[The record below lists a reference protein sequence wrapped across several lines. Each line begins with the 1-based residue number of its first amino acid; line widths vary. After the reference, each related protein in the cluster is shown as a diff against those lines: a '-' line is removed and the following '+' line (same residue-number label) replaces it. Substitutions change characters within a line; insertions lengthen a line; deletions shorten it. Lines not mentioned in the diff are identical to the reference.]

1 MYLISITIIVFFQV
15 CLILF
20 QKQIFWRSGIKRKI
34 LKKYKPQNFKSL
46 FLTLGCNEW
55 KWSSAL
61 CLEIF
66 SVSNEKSNLIGSVRA
81 KQICSQSLMDRALP
95 LFFNQFVCPIESSS
109 HVFCNQTEK
118 KLVCSSL
125 LLYYSNFLQEKWYLQ
140 CVTLIPEQMLSYGVK
155 LGVFETP

>member
-1 MYLISITIIVFFQV
+1 MEKSWKKPWKTLGNF
-15 CLILF
+15 LE
-20 QKQIFWRSGIKRKI
+20 KPWKI
-34 LKKYKPQNFKSL
+34 LKRCKPQNLKSL
-46 FLTLGCNEW
+46 FLTLGWNRW

-81 KQICSQSLMDRALP
+81 KQICSLSLMDRALP

-125 LLYYSNFLQEKWYLQ
+125 LLYYSNFFQEKEYLSVSKKMKWSKYNIF
-140 CVTLIPEQMLSYGVK
+140 CKRNP
-155 LGVFETP
+155 